1 MKQILLSF
9 LALWFIVILLLIALQ
24 RSHDVTRQIIVD
36 IHECYQQE
44 QRAVLING
52 EVECRPYD

>member
-52 EVECRPYD
+52 EVED